1 MIDIFLYMLV
11 SFVSSVATGLLLWRT
26 RSWTDD
32 DHYALVE
39 RYAESTSALTAMKA
53 ERDKLQEQLEF
64 SEDVRYTLGVNNAKM
79 AQRIED
85 LEANEEASADLRL
98 KLIEMMDHEIN
109 MRLTFEV
116 ELAEARRSLRIAR
129 HKEFKRWKKRS
140 KRQYLDGSP
149 PMRHGEKLSREFNF
163 FDWIFNDRIRR
174 FLPYSDR
181 DHAAEEISYGKKRLP
196 EIIAKLRTMDPYP
209 LP

>member
-26 RSWTDD
+26 PSWTDD

-39 RYAESTSALTAMKA
+39 RYAEATSALTAMKA
-53 ERDKLQEQLEF
+53 ELDKLQEQLEF
-64 SEDVRYTLGVNNAKM
+64 SEDVRYTLGMNNAKLVK
-79 AQRIED
+79 RIED

-98 KLIEMMDHEIN
+98 KMIEMLDKEIN
-109 MRLTFEV
+109 ARIGFEIR
-116 ELAEARRSLRIAR
+116 LAEVQRSLRIAR
-129 HKEFKRWKKRS
+129 HKEWKRWKKRA

-163 FDWIFNDRIRR
+163 FDWIFSDRIRR
-174 FLPYSDR
+174 FLPYRDR

-196 EIIAKLRTMDPYP
+196 EIIAKLRTMDPFP